1 MTVTEAIRARRSIR
15 RYKDG
20 EISDEHLKLI
30 LEAAMCCPSARN
42 MRPYEFKV
50 VKSAEKRRELSA
62 LSANFKMLATAA
74 CTGIVCGRPDLEE
87 GMGHEFWQQD
97 CSAATENILFYDGRG
112 HKLDDVTF
120 HIPEDDYM
128 KMWTFSSSD
137 GRFEMEFEPV
147 LDRTASMSA
156 FLVSSDQHQV
166 FGKMTGKAILDGGK
180 FIELKDFM
188 CFAEKVHNRY

>member
-1 MTVTEAIRARRSIR
+1 
-15 RYKDG
+15 
-20 EISDEHLKLI
+20 
-30 LEAAMCCPSARN
+30 
-42 MRPYEFKV
+42 
-50 VKSAEKRRELSA
+50 
-62 LSANFKMLATAA
+62 
-74 CTGIVCGRPDLEE
+74 
-87 GMGHEFWQQD
+87 MG
-97 CSAATENILFYDGRG
+97 
-112 HKLDDVTF
+112 
-120 HIPEDDYM
+120 
-128 KMWTFSSSD
+128 TFSSSD